1 MQGWCRTTEYTETVV
16 RCVVGVEY
24 GFKVGVGYIRD
35 LQSPFLVVM
44 VMDRLTEYADDT
56 VICRESREQVLE
68 SIKR

>member
-1 MQGWCRTTEYTETVV
+1 M
-16 RCVVGVEY
+16 EY